1 MQYWILFDVGL
12 ATIRNGGVSK
22 NLIYFLDETFR
33 ELNEDQMTNFYRPS
47 PGAKNIDAVGR

>member
-1 MQYWILFDVGL
+1 MQYWVLFDVSL

-33 ELNEDQMTNFYRPS
+33 ELNEDQLRKFYRTS
-47 PGAKNIDAVGR
+47 PCAKNVDAVAM